1 MRRRYGAWITI
12 LLSCATGQEPPKASP
27 AAPAPVV
34 QAEPPAPEVPPTVA
48 ALAVGAQ
55 LYDNLGSHHRSVGTQ
70 VPDAQ
75 AFFDQ
80 GLRLAYG
87 FNHDEATRSFARAA
101 QLDPRCGACF
111 WGVAWTLGPNYNV
124 PMLPERTQAAWDAL
138 QAARRL
144 APSAQPVER
153 ELITALS
160 RRYRGPTPLE
170 AADQHSYDQAFAA
183 SMKEVAGAHP
193 NDDDVQVIYAESLM
207 DVNPWKLWT
216 LEGKA
221 APGTA
226 EAVAILEKV
235 LARSPN
241 HPGANHYYIHV
252 VEASN
257 TPQRALAAADRLP
270 GLMPGAGHLV
280 HMPAHIYQRVGR
292 YEAASEANRQAVKAD
307 EAYFK
312 RTKPPGYYPMYLGH
326 NFGFLAYS
334 AAMEGRS
341 KESLAAARDAV
352 KAIPPEM
359 LEMMPGMDFFAAEQ
373 FLVMVRFGMWGAILE
388 EPRPPE
394 KYQTLTALWLHA
406 RGMALASTGQ
416 LDQARAVA
424 QTLRSLATTMP
435 ADLPAGSGLNQARTV
450 AALGLQAIEARLA
463 ERTGQKAEAIAG
475 WKRAVALED
484 GMAYNEPADWFY
496 PMRHYLGAS
505 LLDARRAKDAEQV
518 FRADLKRNPGNGWAL
533 YGLYRAMAVQKSKAA
548 PKAKADYEAAWAKA
562 DTPLRRAAF

>member
-1 MRRRYGAWITI
+1 MRRRYGAWITV
-12 LLSCATGQEPPKASP
+12 LLGCATGQEPPKPPP
-27 AAPAPVV
+27 AAALV
-34 QAEPPAPEVPPTVA
+34 QAEPPAPEVPPTVV

-55 LYDNLGSHHRSVGTQ
+55 LFDNLGTHHRSVGTP
-70 VPDAQ
+70 VAEAQ

-124 PMLPERTQAAWDAL
+124 PMLAERTQAAWDAL

-144 APSAQPVER
+144 ASSAQPVER
-153 ELITALS
+153 ELISALS
-160 RRYRGPTPLE
+160 RRYRGPTPLDPVSQQPYNE
-170 AADQHSYDQAFAA
+170 AFAA
-183 SMKEVAGAHP
+183 SMKEVAVAHP
-193 NDDDVQVIYAESLM
+193 SDDDVQVIYAESLM

-216 LEGKA
+216 LDGKA

-226 EAVAILEKV
+226 EAVATLEKV

-252 VEASN
+252 VEASHA
-257 TPQRALAAADRLP
+257 PERALAAADRLP

-292 YEAASEANRQAVKAD
+292 YEDASEANREAIKAD

-326 NFGFLAYS
+326 NHGFLAYS

-341 KESLAAARDAV
+341 KESLAAAREAT

-388 EPRPPE
+388 EPRPAE
-394 KYQTLTALWLHA
+394 KYQTLTAVWLHA

-424 QTLRSLATTMP
+424 HTLRSLATAMP
-435 ADLPAGSGLNQARTV
+435 ADLQAGMNPARTV

-463 ERTGQKAEAIAG
+463 ERTGQKAEAVAG

-505 LLDARRAKDAEQV
+505 LLEARRAKEAEQV
-518 FRADLKRNPGNGWAL
+518 FRADLKKNPGNGWAL
-533 YGLYRAMAVQKSKAA
+533 YGLSRALAAQKSKAA
-548 PKAKADYEAAWAKA
+548 PKARAEFEAAWAKA
-562 DTPLRRAAF
+562 DTPLKRAAF